1 MRFAPLVGCHTAHSF
16 CFHINQAT
24 SVTVAPPPWSHC
36 VGVLPHLRCSTS
48 LYIMKE
54 QSEWFLSD
62 YFKLAVSLVVFAGKK
77 EYIFKEK
84 KDYLYT
90 TTTFTTIY
98 NIYTLIG

>member
-1 MRFAPLVGCHTAHSF
+1 
-16 CFHINQAT
+16 
-24 SVTVAPPPWSHC
+24 
-36 VGVLPHLRCSTS
+36 
-48 LYIMKE
+48 MKE